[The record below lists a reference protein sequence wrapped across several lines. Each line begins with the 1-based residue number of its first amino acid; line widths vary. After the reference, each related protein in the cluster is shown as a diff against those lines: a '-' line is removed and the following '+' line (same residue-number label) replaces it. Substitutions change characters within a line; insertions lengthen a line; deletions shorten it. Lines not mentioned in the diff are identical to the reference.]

1 MTTSRGPFRTLG
13 GLALACV
20 VLSLAPL
27 SAWAATT
34 ASAATAAAATHAG
47 APAHGLEANANNA
60 STDEAEALVQKI
72 KAGALQA
79 MSDEQ
84 LIKTFSQ
91 LAPQTYSAYLD
102 VGLRQLNEYELWMK
116 REERLGG
123 TWAGQPFVNY
133 IKYRHKPRQ
142 VYMKWLKDSPKSGQE
157 IIYDETKRKDASYG
171 HLGGLF
177 NITSM
182 WSAIDGSM
190 AKSNSNHTV
199 RDLGMQS
206 VVAILD
212 DSHKMR
218 IKEGQPTAPN
228 QIEVAKVNGERT
240 IALTWMTPAG
250 MTGAYAAKSRVYVNL
265 QLPWVRMIESWN
277 ERGEMIERISFDKVV
292 PATFT
297 DADFDPKN
305 SSYAF

>member
-1 MTTSRGPFRTLG
+1 MTRNRAPFHIVSRLTLACAV
-13 GLALACV
+13 LALAPFGAC
-20 VLSLAPL
+20 
-27 SAWAATT
+27 AATT
-34 ASAATAAAATHAG
+34 AT
-47 APAHGLEANANNA
+47 HGLEATA

-91 LAPQTYSAYLD
+91 LAPQTYSGYLD
-102 VGLRQLNEYELWMK
+102 AGVRQLNEYELWMK

-157 IIYDETKRKDASYG
+157 IIYDETRRKDASYG

-177 NITSM
+177 NVTSM
-182 WSAIDGSM
+182 WTAIDGSM
-190 AKSNSNHTV
+190 AKGNSNHTV

-206 VVAILD
+206 VVAIVV

-218 IKEGQPTAPN
+218 VKEGHPSAPN

-240 IALTWMTPAG
+240 VALTWVTPAS
-250 MTGAYAAKSRVYVNL
+250 MTGAYAARSKVYVNL
-265 QLPWVRMIESWN
+265 QQPWIRMIESWN

-305 SSYAF
+305 SNYAF

>member
-1 MTTSRGPFRTLG
+1 MTTSRVPFHILG
-13 GLALACV
+13 GLALAGA
-20 VLSLAPL
+20 LLTLAPWG
-27 SAWAATT
+27 ACAATT
-34 ASAATAAAATHAG
+34 TATTAAAATH
-47 APAHGLEANANNA
+47 GLEANA
-60 STDEAEALVQKI
+60 SMEEAEALVQKI

-91 LAPQTYSAYLD
+91 LAPQTYSGYLD
-102 VGLRQLNEYELWMK
+102 VGIRQLNEYELWMK

-182 WSAIDGSM
+182 WSAIDGAM
-190 AKSNSNHTV
+190 AKGNSNHTV

-206 VVAILD
+206 VVAIVV

-218 IKEGQPTAPN
+218 VKEGQPTAPN

-240 IALTWMTPAG
+240 IALTWVTPAG
-250 MTGAYAAKSRVYVNL
+250 MTGAYAAKSKVYVNL
-265 QLPWVRMIESWN
+265 QQPWVRMIESWN

-305 SSYAF
+305 SNYAF